1 MAKKDEQPIRCSFC
15 GRREN
20 QAGRLIAG
28 PGVYICNECV
38 QACSELLRDDIE
50 FDEQGNILPVKIT
63 FEGVK
68 KAKL

>member
-1 MAKKDEQPIRCSFC
+1 MYNPRKDQYYMVYH
-15 GRREN
+15 RRPLGSNDGNNRETC
-20 QAGRLIAG
+20 ID
-28 PGVYICNECV
+28 
-38 QACSELLRDDIE
+38 LLE

>member
-1 MAKKDEQPIRCSFC
+1 MIYNNLEFFNAVEVHDTGDGGLSIHRYPL
-15 GRREN
+15 
-20 QAGRLIAG
+20 A
-28 PGVYICNECV
+28 V
-38 QACSELLRDDIE
+38 SEKMNSME